1 MVLCSQLEKGLMMK
15 LPKKLPALGDPKC
28 PPAVVTGQKVKKLPS
43 LNDPKSPAAKVVG
56 QTVRKLPPLGTTY
69 SSNKA
74 YNGGT

>member
-1 MVLCSQLEKGLMMK
+1 MK
-15 LPKKLPALGDPKC
+15 LPKKLPSLDDPKS
-28 PPAVVTGQKVKKLPS
+28 PTAVVTGQKVKKLPS

-56 QTVRKLPPLGTTY
+56 QIVRKLPPLGTTY

>member
-1 MVLCSQLEKGLMMK
+1 MSKVKK
-15 LPKKLPALGDPKC
+15 LPKLNSPLS
-28 PPAVVTGQKVKKLPS
+28 PPAVVTGQRLHKLPS
-43 LNDPKSPAAKVVG
+43 LDSPSSPAAKVVG